1 MSDASPRLTS
11 KQRAHLRKLGHT
23 LNPIVRIGKEGLT
36 DSVLDAIDEAFNTN
50 ELIKV
55 RTADDPKTDA
65 QVIAERLRADDP
77 KTDAQVIAER
87 LSARG
92 EPVHVVQ
99 TIGGV
104 MVLYR
109 AFAERPVIEL
119 P

>member
-23 LNPIVRIGKEGLT
+23 LDPIVRVGKEGLT
-36 DSVLDAIDEAFNTN
+36 DSVLDAIDEAFNTH

-55 RTADDPKTDA
+55 RTADDPETDA
-65 QVIAERLRADDP
+65 RE
-77 KTDAQVIAER
+77 IAER

-92 EPVHVVQ
+92 APVHVVQ

>member
-65 QVIAERLRADDP
+65 QVIAERL
-77 KTDAQVIAER
+77 
-87 LSARG
+87 SARG